1 MNDQKRS
8 VDDKSQALIEAFLEE
23 SGAATTEE
31 KDWFE
36 DLPEGHKS
44 GFVAIIGRPNVG
56 KSTLVNAFVGEK
68 VAIVSRKPQ
77 TTRTRILGILTQPEY
92 QAIFIDTPGIHKK
105 MHARLNKLMV
115 QHAVD
120 AIPDADVVL
129 FMADVSVAPRGEDKH
144 TAHLL
149 REKVGRRLIIP
160 VYNKI
165 DLVTSEQAEAN
176 AAQYQALLPETAAPP
191 AFVSALHGRNVGELL
206 NRIVEALPEGP
217 RYYPGN
223 QITDQTPFRIAAE
236 LIREAV
242 LRYTYQE
249 LPYVTAVLVEDFEER
264 ENGVTYISA
273 RIWVERESQKPI
285 VIGKGGRMLKKI
297 GADARQELERFVG
310 GHVYLDLW
318 VKPKPK
324 WRDRDARLRELGYK

>member
-1 MNDQKRS
+1 MS
-8 VDDKSQALIEAFLEE
+8 DKDHAENEESLALIEAFLEE
-23 SGAATTEE
+23 SGAAETEE
-31 KDWFE
+31 KDGFR

-44 GFVAIIGRPNVG
+44 GFVALIGRPNVG

-77 TTRTRILGILTQPEY
+77 TTRTRILGILTQHMY

-120 AIPDADVVL
+120 AIPDADVIL
-129 FMADVSVAPRGEDKH
+129 FMTDSSVPPRSEDRY
-144 TAHLL
+144 TARLL
-149 REKVGRRLIIP
+149 REKAGKRTIIP

-165 DLVTSEQAEAN
+165 DLVSPEQAEAN
-176 AAQYQALLPETAAPP
+176 AAQYQTLLPTTATSP

-217 RYYPGN
+217 RYYPGD
-223 QITDQTPFRIAAE
+223 QVTDQTPFRIAAE

-249 LPYVTAVLVEDFEER
+249 LPYVTAVIVEDLEER

-285 VIGKGGRMLKKI
+285 IIGKGGRMLKKI
-297 GADARQELERFVG
+297 GAEARKELERFVG
-310 GHVYLDLW
+310 GQVYLDLW
-318 VKPKPK
+318 VKPKPR
-324 WRDRDARLRELGYK
+324 WRDRDARLQELGYK

>member
-1 MNDQKRS
+1 MNTENEHT
-8 VDDKSQALIEAFLEE
+8 DKSLALIEAFLEE

-36 DLPEGHKS
+36 DLPEGHRS

-56 KSTLVNAFVGEK
+56 KSTLANACVGEK

-77 TTRTRILGILTQPEY
+77 TTRTRILAILTQPEY

-105 MHARLNKLMV
+105 MHARLNKVMV
-115 QHAVD
+115 QQAVD
-120 AIPDADVVL
+120 AIPDADVIL
-129 FMADVSVAPRGEDKH
+129 FMADIAVPPRSEDKY
-144 TAHLL
+144 TAYLL
-149 REKVGRRLIIP
+149 REKTKQPKIVP
-160 VYNKI
+160 VFNKL
-165 DLVTSEQAEAN
+165 DLVSTKQAEAH
-176 AAQYQALLPETAAPP
+176 AEQYQALLPEAQRP
-191 AFVSALHGRNVGELL
+191 AFVSALHGQHVGELL
-206 NRIVEALPEGP
+206 TRIVDQLPEGP
-217 RYYPGN
+217 RYYPGD
-223 QITDQTPFRIAAE
+223 QVTDQTPFQIAAE

-242 LRYTYQE
+242 LRHTYQE

-285 VIGKGGRMLKKI
+285 LIGRGGKMLRRI

-310 GHVYLDLW
+310 GQVYVDLW
-318 VKPKPK
+318 VKAKPR
-324 WRDRDARLRELGYK
+324 WRDRDARLHELGYK